1 MKITIDIDCTP
12 EEARRFLGLP
22 DVVPMQDA
30 LMAQIQERMEASMK
44 AMDPETLF
52 NTWLPASL
60 QGLEGLQKMFW
71 DQMMS
76 AAPSGTS
83 DERRGGSS
91 KK

>member
-30 LMAQIQERMEASMK
+30 LMAQIQERMEANMK

-76 AAPSGTS
+76 AAPGAAG